1 MAIIMRLD
9 RIMADR
15 KMTSVELS
23 KKIGISPVNV
33 SRIKTGRAHGI
44 RFDTLDSICKALDCQ
59 PNDVIEYVD
68 DNAYEQKFGDGDT
81 SDA

>member
-1 MAIIMRLD
+1 MRLD

-44 RFDTLDSICKALDCQ
+44 RFDTLDNICKALDCQ

-68 DNAYEQKFGDGDT
+68 DDAYEQKFGDGDT
-81 SDA
+81 SGA

>member
-44 RFDTLDSICKALDCQ
+44 RFDTLDAICKALECQ
-59 PNDVIEYVD
+59 PNDVMEYVD
-68 DNAYEQKFGDGDT
+68 DETYGQKLIDD
-81 SDA
+81 DIN